1 MSRPVKA
8 LKGQISKGIAAI
20 VNGPRSD
27 GKETV
32 FNTVATLG
40 ALLP

>member
-1 MSRPVKA
+1 VKA
-8 LKGQISKGIAAI
+8 LKRQIPKGIVAI
-20 VNGPRSD
+20 VNGLRSD